1 MNDIYTN
8 HYGVCVCV
16 YILYIKVM
24 RKKREEGLSERDGC
38 EGMQVK
44 PESGKYHLS
53 GNEQEN

>member
-1 MNDIYTN
+1 M
-8 HYGVCVCV
+8 

-44 PESGKYHLS
+44 PESEKYHLS